1 MHRKHRRVRPP
12 QAAREILQ
20 QISEVVHN
28 PVRERFELWVA
39 GDLVGVLGY
48 RYNDDARATDPHVTI
63 LHTVLY
69 DEYSGHGLAT
79 RLSATAVDHLH
90 RQGLHITALCSFTR
104 HYLQAHP
111 ALRTP
116 APYRT
121 AS

>member
-1 MHRKHRRVRPP
+1 MRRKRRRQRPA
-12 QAAREILQ
+12 QSARAILH
-20 QISEVVHN
+20 QIAEVVHN

-48 RYNDDARATDPHVTI
+48 RIDPGVRPTATV

-79 RLSATAVDHLH
+79 RLSADAVGQL
-90 RQGLHITALCSFTR
+90 RSQGMTVVAVCSFTR
-104 HYLQAHP
+104 HHLQSHP
-111 ALRTP
+111 RLAR
-116 APYRT
+116 

>member
-1 MHRKHRRVRPP
+1 MHRRHRRVRPP
-12 QAAREILQ
+12 QPARAILQ

-28 PVRERFELWVA
+28 PVRDRFELWVA

-48 RYNDDARATDPHVTI
+48 RLDENTVAPTATI

-79 RLSATAVDHLH
+79 RLTATAVDALQQ
-90 RQGLHITALCSFTR
+90 RGLRVTAVCSFTR
-104 HYLQAHP
+104 HYLETHP
-111 ALRTP
+111 ALRPP
-116 APYRT
+116 AHRT